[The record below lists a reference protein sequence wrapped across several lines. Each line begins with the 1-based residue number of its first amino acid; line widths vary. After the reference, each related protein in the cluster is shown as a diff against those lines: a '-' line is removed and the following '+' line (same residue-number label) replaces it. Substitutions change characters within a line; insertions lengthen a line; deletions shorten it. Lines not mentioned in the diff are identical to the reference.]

1 MGGTYFRPVPVR
13 TCFKSIVKESFLRVP
28 LHMRWKLTPDCIFS
42 VGASCEG
49 DVCVSCVCWLSA
61 LRVRAEDCEVVLS
74 SCVHESVQGRAGN

>member
-1 MGGTYFRPVPVR
+1 MR
-13 TCFKSIVKESFLRVP
+13 TCCKCIVKESCVRVP
-28 LHMRWKLTPDCIFS
+28 LHMCWQVAPNCIFAAA
-42 VGASCEG
+42 ASGEG